1 MIKAIGIDLGTTFSV
16 AAFLE
21 KGKVRVIPSS
31 DGDNLFPS
39 VVAFTEDGSQL
50 VGKLARAQAAANPA
64 RTIASVKRLM
74 GSDKKIEVNGK
85 IYTPQEIS
93 GLILR
98 KVKKDTETFLGQKVK
113 EAVITV
119 PAYFN
124 DNQRQAT
131 MEAAILAGLKVMRI
145 INEPTAA
152 SLAYGLQREEIHQIL
167 VWDLGGGTFDVSILE
182 LGEGV
187 YEVKAVSGDT
197 HLGGDDWDW
206 KIAEYLAEKFKKNHK
221 IDIREDEIALQRLKE
236 ASEKAKIDLS
246 QKSSSNVRIP
256 FIAHD
261 KDLATSLSRAKF
273 EELTKDLLERMIG
286 PTRQALKDARLS
298 AQDID
303 RVILVGGSSR
313 MPAVQKLARQLFGN
327 DPFRDINPD
336 EVVAIGAA
344 IQAGILAGEVNDI
357 TLVDVTPLSLGIE
370 TMGGIFAKIIERNS
384 SIPVSRSQIFT
395 TADDNQT
402 QVDIQI
408 LQGERALALDN
419 ISLGKFVLD
428 NIPFARRGE
437 ARIEVTFR
445 LDANGILQVSASD
458 LRTENQKSIRLSS
471 SKRLSQDQMDK
482 MLKEAK
488 VHAEEDE
495 KKREYIQDGIRA
507 ESMIASAQM
516 VTNKGVYI
524 LDKFQMNEME
534 KAILRVKA
542 AIAKGESEK
551 IKAETDEL
559 KRLTE
564 TAHEEILRRT
574 GTGLC

>member
-1 MIKAIGIDLGTTFSV
+1 LIKAIGIDLGTTFSV

-206 KIAEYLAEKFKKNHK
+206 KIAEYLAEKFEKNHK
-221 IDIREDEIALQRLKE
+221 IDIREDKIALQRLKE

-344 IQAGILAGEVNDI
+344 IQAGILTGEVNDI

-370 TMGGIFAKIIERNS
+370 TMGGIFAKIIERNA

-534 KAILRVKA
+534 KAILMVKA
-542 AIAKGESEK
+542 AIAKGESKK

-564 TAHEEILRRT
+564 TAHEEIRRRT

>member
-21 KGKVRVIPSS
+21 KGKVRVIPSI

-50 VGKLARAQAAANPA
+50 VGKLARAQAAANPV

-113 EAVITV
+113 EVVITV

-187 YEVKAVSGDT
+187 YEVKAVNGDT

-206 KIAEYLAEKFKKNHK
+206 KIAEYLAEKFEKNHK
-221 IDIREDEIALQRLKE
+221 IDIREDEIALQGLKE
-236 ASEKAKIDLS
+236 ASEKAKIELS

-370 TMGGIFAKIIERNS
+370 TMGGIFAKIIERNA

-488 VHAEEDE
+488 VHSEEDE

-516 VTNKGVYI
+516 VINKGVYI

-564 TAHEEILRRT
+564 TAHEEIRRRT
-574 GTGLC
+574 GTG